1 LTWYGFVGDVI
12 SRRIS
17 HIYKFLS
24 ISEMVKLM
32 KVIPA
37 KAKAKKWSAYF
48 MMPDGK
54 EKVVSFGASGYRDY
68 TLISDKKSKFYLP
81 KKADREKVKAAY
93 IKRHSKEDQTN
104 PMKPA
109 TLSRYILWSTPSLG
123 GSIRNFKKRFK
134 V

>member
-1 LTWYGFVGDVI
+1 VNI
-12 SRRIS
+12 SPVDI
-17 HIYKFLS
+17 
-24 ISEMVKLM
+24 MVKLM

-37 KAKAKKWSAYF
+37 KAKTKKWTAYF

-54 EKVVSFGASGYRDY
+54 ERMVSFGATGYRDF

-81 KKADREKVKAAY
+81 KKSDREKVKQAY
-93 IKRHSKEDQTN
+93 ISRHSREQQTD

-109 TLSRYILWSTPSLG
+109 TLSRYLLWSTPSLG